1 MATMKDVAR
10 LAGVSIATVS
20 ATVNRSAFVS
30 PELRQRVSDAIHQ
43 LGYAPDGVARS
54 LKKGRTQLIGLIVAD
69 ITNAFFTALTH
80 VIEAAMQDAGYSVLL
95 CDTDEDFEKERNY
108 LRILQTHRVDG
119 VILAPTGSGDA
130 YPSLKALAERLP
142 LVLVDR
148 ALPDLGLD
156 AATVDSFAGAYE
168 ATTHLLD
175 LGHRKVATITGPRHL
190 TPARDRLEGFRAA
203 LQARGLSVGD
213 DFIRSGSF
221 REEEAMAAALDLLSR
236 PDRPSAVFVANN
248 HMMIGVMRA
257 ITQLGLDCP
266 KDVSVVGI
274 DDFPWANAFTPR
286 LTVVRQPV
294 EEIGRAA
301 VRLLLA
307 RIAGQAQG
315 ETQGKIGTPV
325 HEVLRPSLVIRDS
338 CAPFSLQ

>member
-1 MATMKDVAR
+1 MKDVAR

-20 ATVNRSAFVS
+20 ATVNGSAFVS
-30 PELRQRVSDAIHQ
+30 AELRERVTAAIHE

-69 ITNAFFTALTH
+69 ITNPFFTELVH
-80 VIEAAMQDAGYSVLL
+80 VIEASMQDAGYSVLL

-119 VILAPTGSGDA
+119 VILAPTGAADA
-130 YPSLKALAERLP
+130 YQSLKALGEKLP

-168 ATTHLLD
+168 ATSHLLD
-175 LGHRKVATITGPRHL
+175 LGHRKVATIAGPHHL
-190 TPARDRLEGFRAA
+190 APARDRLNGFRAA
-203 LQARGLSVGD
+203 LEARGIEVRA

-221 REEEAMAAALDLLSR
+221 REEEAMAAAQDLLSGV
-236 PDRPSAVFVANN
+236 DRPSAVFVANN

-257 ITQLGLDCP
+257 IASLQLNCP
-266 KDVSVVGI
+266 REVSVVGI

-294 EEIGRAA
+294 EEIGRAV

-307 RIAGQAQG
+307 RMAGEARQPA
-315 ETQGKIGTPV
+315 
-325 HEVLRPSLVIRDS
+325 HEILRPSLVIRDS
-338 CAPFSLQ
+338 CAPFPLQ

>member
-10 LAGVSIATVS
+10 LAGVSTATVS
-20 ATVNRSAFVS
+20 ATVNGSAFVS
-30 PELRQRVSDAIHQ
+30 PELRERVTQAIHQ

-69 ITNAFFTALTH
+69 ITNPFFTELVH

-119 VILAPTGSGDA
+119 VILAPTGAADA
-130 YPSLKALAERLP
+130 YQSLKVLGEKLP

-168 ATTHLLD
+168 ATSHLLD
-175 LGHRKVATITGPRHL
+175 LGHRKVATIAGPHHL
-190 TPARDRLEGFRAA
+190 APARDRLNGFRAA
-203 LQARGLSVGD
+203 LEARGITVRP

-221 REEEAMAAALDLLSR
+221 REEEAMAAAQDLLSGD
-236 PDRPSAVFVANN
+236 DRPSAVFVANN

-257 ITQLGLDCP
+257 IANLQLNCP

-294 EEIGRAA
+294 EEIGRTA

-307 RIAGQAQG
+307 RMAGPG
-315 ETQGKIGTPV
+315 EQPPA
-325 HEVLRPSLVIRDS
+325 HAVLRPSLVIRDS
-338 CAPFSLQ
+338 CAPFPLQ

>member
-30 PELRQRVSDAIHQ
+30 PALRQRVSDAIHQ

-54 LKKGRTQLIGLIVAD
+54 LKRGRTQLVGLIVAD
-69 ITNAFFTALTH
+69 ITNSFFTELVH
-80 VIEAAMQDAGYSVLL
+80 VIEAAIQGAGYSVLL

-108 LRILQTHRVDG
+108 LNILQTHRVDG
-119 VILAPTGSGDA
+119 VILAPTGAASDYQG
-130 YPSLKALAERLP
+130 LKALGERLP

-148 ALPDLGLD
+148 ALPELGFD
-156 AATVDSFAGAYE
+156 AVTVDSFAAAYA
-168 ATTHLLD
+168 ATSHLLD
-175 LGHRKVATITGPRHL
+175 LGHRDVATIAGPAHL
-190 TPARDRLEGFRAA
+190 GPAHDRLRGFRAA
-203 LQARGLSVGD
+203 LEDRGIQVRP

-221 REEEAMAAALDLLSR
+221 REEEAMAAAQALLSGA
-236 PDRPSAVFVANN
+236 DRPSAVFVANN

-257 ITQLGLDCP
+257 IANLRLSCP

-294 EEIGRAA
+294 EAIGRAA
-301 VRLLLA
+301 VRLLLE
-307 RIAGQAQG
+307 RTAGEVQRP
-315 ETQGKIGTPV
+315 PV
-325 HEVLRPSLVIRDS
+325 HHVLQPELMVRDS
-338 CAPFSLQ
+338 CAPYGGALR

>member
-20 ATVNRSAFVS
+20 ATINGSAFVS
-30 PELRQRVSDAIHQ
+30 AELRERVTAAIHE

-69 ITNAFFTALTH
+69 ITNPFFTELVH
-80 VIEAAMQDAGYSVLL
+80 VIEAVMQDAGYSVLL
-95 CDTDEDFEKERNY
+95 CDTDEDFEKECNY

-119 VILAPTGSGDA
+119 VILAPTGAADA
-130 YPSLKALAERLP
+130 YQSLQALGEKLP

-148 ALPDLGLD
+148 ALPNLGLD

-168 ATTHLLD
+168 ATSHLLD
-175 LGHRKVATITGPRHL
+175 LGHRKVATIAGPHHL
-190 TPARDRLEGFRAA
+190 APARDRLNGFRAA
-203 LQARGLSVGD
+203 LEARGIAVRP

-221 REEEAMAAALDLLSR
+221 REEEAMAAAQDLLSGD
-236 PDRPSAVFVANN
+236 DRPSAVFVANN

-257 ITQLGLDCP
+257 IAALQLNCP
-266 KDVSVVGI
+266 REVSVVGI

-307 RIAGQAQG
+307 RIAG
-315 ETQGKIGTPV
+315 PV
-325 HEVLRPSLVIRDS
+325 PSPAHEVLRPSLVIRDS
-338 CAPFSLQ
+338 CAPFPLQ

>member
-20 ATVNRSAFVS
+20 ATVNGSAFVS
-30 PELRQRVSDAIHQ
+30 PELRARVTEAIHQ

-54 LKKGRTQLIGLIVAD
+54 LKMGRTQLIGLIVAD
-69 ITNAFFTALTH
+69 ITNAFFTELVH

-119 VILAPTGSGDA
+119 VILAPTGSGEA
-130 YPSLKALAERLP
+130 YHDLKALSERLP

-148 ALPDLGLD
+148 ALPQLGLD
-156 AATVDSFAGAYE
+156 AVTVDSFSGAYE
-168 ATTHLLD
+168 ATSHLLD
-175 LGHRKVATITGPRHL
+175 LGHRKVATITGPHHL
-190 TPARDRLEGFRAA
+190 APARDRLNGFRAA
-203 LQARGLSVGD
+203 LEERGLEVRS

-221 REEEAMAAALDLLSR
+221 RELEAMEAARELLSN

-257 ITQLGLDCP
+257 IAGLQLNCP
-266 KDVSVVGI
+266 RDVSVLGI

-294 EEIGRAA
+294 EQIGRAA

-307 RIAGQAQG
+307 RIAGSAEQAA
-315 ETQGKIGTPV
+315 
-325 HEVLRPSLVIRDS
+325 HEILRPALVIRDS
-338 CAPFSLQ
+338 CAPFPLQ

>member
-20 ATVNRSAFVS
+20 ATVNGTAFVS
-30 PELRQRVSDAIHQ
+30 PELRERVTGAIHQ

-69 ITNAFFTALTH
+69 ITNPFFTALTH

-119 VILAPTGSGDA
+119 IILAPTGMGDA
-130 YPSLKALAERLP
+130 YQSLKALSERLP

-156 AATVDSFAGAYE
+156 AATVDSYAGAFE
-168 ATTHLLD
+168 ATAHLLD
-175 LGHRKVATITGPRHL
+175 LGHRKVATITGPSHL
-190 TPARDRLEGFRAA
+190 APARDRLRGFRAA
-203 LQARGLSVGD
+203 LEGRGIAVRP

-221 REEEAMAAALDLLSR
+221 REEEAMAAAQDLLSGT
-236 PDRPSAVFVANN
+236 DRPSAIFAANN

-257 ITQLGLDCP
+257 ITQLGLGCP

-294 EEIGRAA
+294 AEIGRAA
-301 VRLLLA
+301 VRMLLA
-307 RIAGQAQG
+307 RIAGQSERPA
-315 ETQGKIGTPV
+315 
-325 HEVLRPSLVIRDS
+325 HEILRPSLVIRDS

>member
-20 ATVNRSAFVS
+20 ATVNGTAFVS
-30 PELRQRVSDAIHQ
+30 LELRERVTAAIHQ

-69 ITNAFFTALTH
+69 ITNAFFTELTH

-119 VILAPTGSGDA
+119 VILAPTGTSDA
-130 YPSLKALAERLP
+130 YQSLKALSERLP

-168 ATTHLLD
+168 ATSHLLD
-175 LGHRKVATITGPRHL
+175 LGHRKVATITGPHHL
-190 TPARDRLEGFRAA
+190 TPARDRLNGFRAA
-203 LQARGLSVGD
+203 LDSRGIEVRS

-221 REEEAMAAALDLLSR
+221 REEEAMAAAQDLLSQA
-236 PDRPSAVFVANN
+236 DRPSAVFVANN

-257 ITQLGLDCP
+257 IASLKLNCP
-266 KDVSVVGI
+266 RDVSVVGI

-286 LTVVRQPV
+286 LTLVRQPV

-307 RIAGQAQG
+307 RIAGQAQL
-315 ETQGKIGTPV
+315 PA
-325 HEVLRPSLVIRDS
+325 HEILRPSLVIRDS
-338 CAPFSLQ
+338 CAPFPLQ

>member
-20 ATVNRSAFVS
+20 ATVNGSAFVS
-30 PELRQRVSDAIHQ
+30 AELRARVTEAIHQ

-69 ITNAFFTALTH
+69 ITNPFFTELVH

-95 CDTDEDFEKERNY
+95 CDTDEDFEKEGHY

-119 VILAPTGSGDA
+119 VILAPTGIAEA
-130 YPSLKALAERLP
+130 YQSLKTLSERLP

-168 ATTHLLD
+168 ATSHLLD
-175 LGHRKVATITGPRHL
+175 LGHRKVATVAGPNHL
-190 TPARDRLEGFRAA
+190 APARDRLDGFRTA
-203 LQARGLSVGD
+203 LEERGVAVRA

-221 REEEAMAAALDLLSR
+221 REEEAMGAALGLLSGKD
-236 PDRPSAVFVANN
+236 PPSAIFVANN

-257 ITQLGLDCP
+257 ITQLRLNCP
-266 KDVSVVGI
+266 RDVSVVGI

-294 EEIGRAA
+294 EQLGRAA

-307 RIAGQAQG
+307 RMAGQAP
-315 ETQGKIGTPV
+315 EPTQ
-325 HEVLRPSLVIRDS
+325 EVLRPALVIRDS

>member
-20 ATVNRSAFVS
+20 ATVNGTAFVS
-30 PELRQRVSDAIHQ
+30 PELRGRVTEAIQQ

-69 ITNAFFTALTH
+69 ITNAFFTELVH

-95 CDTDEDFEKERNY
+95 CDTDEDFEKERHY

-119 VILAPTGSGDA
+119 VILAPTGAGDA
-130 YPSLKALAERLP
+130 YQSLKALSERLP

-156 AATVDSFAGAYE
+156 AATVDSYAGAYE
-168 ATTHLLD
+168 ATSHLLD
-175 LGHRKVATITGPRHL
+175 LGHRKVATIAGPHHL
-190 TPARDRLEGFRAA
+190 GPARDRLNGFRAA
-203 LQARGLSVGD
+203 LEERGIEVRP

-221 REEEAMAAALDLLSR
+221 REEEAMAAALSLLSGE
-236 PDRPSAVFVANN
+236 DRPTAIFAANN

-257 ITQLGLDCP
+257 ITQLQLNCP
-266 KDVSVVGI
+266 RDVSVVGI

-294 EEIGRAA
+294 EPLGRAA
-301 VRLLLA
+301 VQLLLA
-307 RIAGQAQG
+307 RIAGQA
-315 ETQGKIGTPV
+315 PAPA

>member
-1 MATMKDVAR
+1 
-10 LAGVSIATVS
+10 
-20 ATVNRSAFVS
+20 
-30 PELRQRVSDAIHQ
+30 
-43 LGYAPDGVARS
+43 
-54 LKKGRTQLIGLIVAD
+54 
-69 ITNAFFTALTH
+69 
-80 VIEAAMQDAGYSVLL
+80 MQDAGYSVLL

-119 VILAPTGSGDA
+119 VILAPTGVADA
-130 YPSLKALAERLP
+130 YQSLKALGEKLP

-148 ALPDLGLD
+148 ALPNLGLD

-168 ATTHLLD
+168 ATSHLLD
-175 LGHRKVATITGPRHL
+175 LGHRKVATIAGPHHL
-190 TPARDRLEGFRAA
+190 APAQDRLNGFRAA
-203 LQARGLSVGD
+203 LEARGIAVRP

-221 REEEAMAAALDLLSR
+221 REEEAMAAAQDLLSGE
-236 PDRPSAVFVANN
+236 DRPSAVFVANN

-257 ITQLGLDCP
+257 IAALQLNCP
-266 KDVSVVGI
+266 REVSVVGI

-307 RIAGQAQG
+307 RIAGPG
-315 ETQGKIGTPV
+315 PSPV

-338 CAPFSLQ
+338 CAPFPLQ

>member
-20 ATVNRSAFVS
+20 ATVNGTAFVS
-30 PELRQRVSDAIHQ
+30 PELRERVTAAIHQ

-54 LKKGRTQLIGLIVAD
+54 LKRGRTQLIGLIVAD
-69 ITNAFFTALTH
+69 ITNPFFTELTH

-119 VILAPTGSGDA
+119 VILAPTGTSEA
-130 YPSLKALAERLP
+130 YQSLKALSERLP

-168 ATTHLLD
+168 ATSHLLD
-175 LGHRKVATITGPRHL
+175 LGHRKVATITGPKHL
-190 TPARDRLEGFRAA
+190 TPARDRLNGFRAA
-203 LQARGLSVGD
+203 LESRGIEARP

-221 REEEAMAAALDLLSR
+221 REEEAMAAARDLLSGS
-236 PDRPSAVFVANN
+236 DRPSAVFVANN

-257 ITQLGLDCP
+257 IASLQLNCP
-266 KDVSVVGI
+266 REVSVVGI

-307 RIAGQAQG
+307 RMAGQQQLPA
-315 ETQGKIGTPV
+315 
-325 HEVLRPSLVIRDS
+325 HEILRPSLVIRDS
-338 CAPFSLQ
+338 CAPFPLQ

>member
-20 ATVNRSAFVS
+20 ATINGSAFVS
-30 PELRQRVSDAIHQ
+30 AELRARVAEAVHQ

-54 LKKGRTQLIGLIVAD
+54 LKRGRTQLIGLIVAD
-69 ITNAFFTALTH
+69 ITNPFFTELVH

-95 CDTDEDFEKERNY
+95 CDTDEDFAKEQNY

-119 VILAPTGSGDA
+119 VILAPTGAGEA
-130 YPSLKALAERLP
+130 YQSLKALSARLP

-148 ALPDLGLD
+148 ALPDLD

-168 ATTHLLD
+168 ATSHLLD
-175 LGHRKVATITGPRHL
+175 LGHRKVATIAGPHHL
-190 TPARDRLEGFRAA
+190 APARDRLEGFRAA
-203 LQARGLSVGD
+203 LADRSIEVRP
-213 DFIRSGSF
+213 DFIRTGSF
-221 REEEAMAAALDLLSR
+221 REEEAMAAAQDLLSGS
-236 PDRPSAVFVANN
+236 DRPSAVFAANN

-257 ITQLGLDCP
+257 IANLRLSCP

-294 EEIGRAA
+294 EAIGRAA

-307 RIAGQAQG
+307 RIAGPAPV
-315 ETQGKIGTPV
+315 PV
-325 HEVLRPSLVIRDS
+325 HEVLRPALVIRDS
-338 CAPFSLQ
+338 CAPFPLQ

>member
-20 ATVNRSAFVS
+20 ATINGSAFVS
-30 PELRQRVSDAIHQ
+30 AELRARVTEAIQQ

-54 LKKGRTQLIGLIVAD
+54 LKRGRTQLIGLIVAD
-69 ITNAFFTALTH
+69 ITNPFFTELVH

-95 CDTDEDFEKERNY
+95 CDTDEDFAKEQKY

-119 VILAPTGSGDA
+119 VILAPTGAADA
-130 YPSLKALAERLP
+130 YQSLKALSERLP

-148 ALPDLGLD
+148 ALPALGFD

-168 ATTHLLD
+168 ATSHLLD
-175 LGHRKVATITGPRHL
+175 LGHRKVATIAGPHHL
-190 TPARDRLEGFRAA
+190 GPARDRLEGFRAA
-203 LQARGLSVGD
+203 LADRGIEIRP
-213 DFIRSGSF
+213 DFIRTGSF
-221 REEEAMAAALDLLSR
+221 REEEAMAAAQDLLSGA
-236 PDRPSAVFVANN
+236 DRPSAVFAANN

-257 ITQLGLDCP
+257 IANLRLGCP

-307 RIAGQAQG
+307 RIAGQAPV
-315 ETQGKIGTPV
+315 PV
-325 HEVLRPSLVIRDS
+325 HEVLRPALVIRDS
-338 CAPFSLQ
+338 CAPFPLQ

>member
-20 ATVNRSAFVS
+20 ATVNGSAFVS
-30 PELRQRVSDAIHQ
+30 AELRERVTAAIHE

-69 ITNAFFTALTH
+69 ITNPFFTELVH
-80 VIEAAMQDAGYSVLL
+80 VIEASMQDAGYSVLL

-119 VILAPTGSGDA
+119 VILAPTGAADA
-130 YPSLKALAERLP
+130 YQSLKALGEKLP

-168 ATTHLLD
+168 ATSHLLD
-175 LGHRKVATITGPRHL
+175 LGHRKVATIAGPHHL
-190 TPARDRLEGFRAA
+190 APARDRLNGFRAA
-203 LQARGLSVGD
+203 LEARGIEVRA

-221 REEEAMAAALDLLSR
+221 REEEAMAAAQDLLSGV
-236 PDRPSAVFVANN
+236 DRPSAVFVANN

-257 ITQLGLDCP
+257 IASLQLNCP
-266 KDVSVVGI
+266 REVSVVGI

-294 EEIGRAA
+294 EEIGRAV

-307 RIAGQAQG
+307 RMAGEARQPA
-315 ETQGKIGTPV
+315 
-325 HEVLRPSLVIRDS
+325 HEILRPSLVIRDS
-338 CAPFSLQ
+338 CAPFPLQ